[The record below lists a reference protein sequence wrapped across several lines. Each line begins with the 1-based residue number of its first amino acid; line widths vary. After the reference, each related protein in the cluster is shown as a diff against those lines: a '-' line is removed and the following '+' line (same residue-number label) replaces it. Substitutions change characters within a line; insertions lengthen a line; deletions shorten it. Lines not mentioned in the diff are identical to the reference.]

1 MRQPD
6 AMMIRGQ
13 ATRSN
18 STPFW
23 CVATRCRVVTYIA
36 AVSPA
41 LLLIVLAS
49 VYPDINRTAIP
60 DWRPLI
66 SRADEASNSGDRH
79 EARRLYLQVDRVAY
93 WRKDW
98 EGLVAAA
105 GGLNKLDGVN
115 RSYSKSLSILFR
127 AAGTAELA
135 QSRRGLAT
143 VAKSLSLLGSD
154 EAASAVLA
162 RIQPSWPNEAISFDN
177 LTSLLGGC
185 SRSQHLDRGRTASAF
200 VQ

>member
-6 AMMIRGQ
+6 AMVMRGQ

-18 STPFW
+18 STPCW
-23 CVATRCRVVTYIA
+23 RVAARFRVITYMA
-36 AVSPA
+36 AVSPV

-49 VYPDINRTAIP
+49 VYPGLNRAEIP

-66 SRADEASNSGDRH
+66 SLADEASNRGDRY

-105 GGLNKLDGVN
+105 CRINKLDGVN
-115 RSYSKSLSILFR
+115 RPYSKALSILFR
-127 AAGTAELA
+127 ASTTAELA
-135 QSRRGLAT
+135 QSRRGLVT

-162 RIQPSWPNEAISFDN
+162 RGSDPVGQ
-177 LTSLLGGC
+177 
-185 SRSQHLDRGRTASAF
+185 RKR
-200 VQ
+200 

>member
-6 AMMIRGQ
+6 AMVMRGQ

-18 STPFW
+18 STPYW
-23 CVATRCRVVTYIA
+23 RVAARFRVFTYMA
-36 AVSPA
+36 AVSPV

-49 VYPDINRTAIP
+49 VYPGLNRAEIP

-66 SRADEASNSGDRH
+66 SLADEASNRGDRY

-105 GGLNKLDGVN
+105 CRINKLDGVN
-115 RSYSKSLSILFR
+115 RPYSRALAILFR
-127 AAGTAELA
+127 ASTTAERARKSSRACHRGKISLTARLGRSCICSPGPHPTKLA
-135 QSRRGLAT
+135 R
-143 VAKSLSLLGSD
+143 GSD
-154 EAASAVLA
+154 KL
-162 RIQPSWPNEAISFDN
+162 
-177 LTSLLGGC
+177 
-185 SRSQHLDRGRTASAF
+185 
-200 VQ
+200 